1 MIMEQ
6 LHDMYEYFLSTLTA
20 QLSIEGGEG
29 GGGKQSVS
37 HHISL
42 KGCHSRQVGFV

>member
-20 QLSIEGGEG
+20 QLSMGGG

>member
-20 QLSIEGGEG
+20 QLSG
-29 GGGKQSVS
+29 GGGGEAVS
-37 HHISL
+37 ESSHFL
-42 KGCHSRQVGFV
+42 ERLPQ